1 LPFSVQ
7 HPATVRHQ
15 VLVDDPSV
23 KETTMTMTMTAA
35 ERSELARLLAGEGYT
50 LMTAPLELI
59 LAIRPGAARL
69 RARP

>member
-1 LPFSVQ
+1 
-7 HPATVRHQ
+7 
-15 VLVDDPSV
+15 
-23 KETTMTMTMTAA
+23 MTITMTAA

-69 RARP
+69 RVRSYTTRR